1 MASGHTH
8 SAVLSQSS
16 ICSPRPAAINNHLLT
31 NYSVGATLDKGLL
44 HKTKLTSLLTLN
56 VLLNW
61 DPQTRLPGK
70 ERQRIIKE
78 GVTQWLFGEKI
89 ASGQYFV
96 P

>member
-8 SAVLSQSS
+8 SAVLCQSS
-16 ICSPRPAAINNHLLT
+16 ICSPRPGAINNLLLT
-31 NYSVGATLDKGLL
+31 SCSEGATLDESLL

-70 ERQRIIKE
+70 ER
-78 GVTQWLFGEKI
+78 
-89 ASGQYFV
+89 
-96 P
+96 